1 MSIAPPASRHGLTE
15 DEYRL
20 VIQALG
26 REPNDV
32 ELGMFGAMWS
42 EHCAYKHS
50 RPLLA
55 GLPSDGPRVLVGPGE
70 NAGALDIG
78 DGLAVIFK
86 VESHN
91 HPSAIEP
98 YQGAA
103 TGVGGIIR
111 DIFTMGARP
120 IALLNS
126 LRFGPLDPA
135 DDPTGLTDD
144 AAATRNRHL
153 FGGVVAGIAGYGNC
167 IGIPDVGGEIEFA
180 PGFSGNPL
188 VNAMCVGVARHDE
201 ITLARAA
208 GPGNALMLVGAATGR
223 DGIQGA
229 SFASAGLDEASEE
242 RRPAVQVGNPFL
254 EKLLMEACL
263 ALSTSE
269 AVIAMQD
276 LGAAGLTCALAELS
290 ARGGCGAEVLLDLV
304 PVREPDMTGYELL
317 LSESQE
323 RMLLVVKA
331 GHEEEVRQA
340 FARYELHAVPIGRVI
355 EEPVIRARYG
365 GEPVC
370 EVPGRA
376 LADDA
381 PRYVRPAAPP
391 ADLDRRRAERL
402 DDLAATP
409 PSAATL
415 LGLLASPNVRSRRP
429 VWRRYDHMN
438 GTSTVVGPGSGD
450 AAVLRLKGTPRALAL
465 AIDGPG
471 RLGSLDPRLAG
482 AAAVLE
488 GALNVACCGAQPI
501 GVTNCLNFGSPETP
515 VGYWQLSEAVAGMAE
530 ACRVLNLPIVSGNVS
545 LYNETPDGP
554 ILPTPVVGTVGLLED
569 RSARVPMSWRE
580 GDEIWLLGDPAT
592 DAGALA
598 ASELAW
604 LRGHR
609 GGTPRLD
616 VRAGAAVVQLLVS
629 LAGNGILGG
638 AHDLSTGGLGVA
650 LARLAIASDCGAT
663 VTLPPG
669 AEASPSASLFGER
682 AGRVLAAV
690 RPEDAARAAASA
702 ASAGVPAARLGVA
715 GGDSL
720 LIDSPGSAVELTLE
734 ALASAWETP
743 F

>member
-1 MSIAPPASRHGLTE
+1 VSIAPPAARHGLTE
-15 DEYRL
+15 DEYGL
-20 VIQALG
+20 VVEALG
-26 REPNDV
+26 REPNPT

-50 RPLLA
+50 RPLLS
-55 GLPSDGPRVLVGPGE
+55 GLPTSGQRVLVGPGE

-78 DGLAVIFK
+78 DGLAVVFK

-135 DDPTGLTDD
+135 DDGSGATD
-144 AAATRNRHL
+144 AATAARNRHL

-167 IGIPDVGGEIEFA
+167 IGIPDVAGEIAFD

-188 VNAMCVGVARHDE
+188 VNAMCVGVARHEE

-208 GPGNALMLVGAATGR
+208 GPGNALMLVGASTGR

-229 SFASAGLDEASEE
+229 SFASAGLDEESEE
-242 RRPAVQVGNPFL
+242 RRPAIQVGNPFL

-263 ALSTSE
+263 ELSSSE
-269 AVIAMQD
+269 AVVAMQD

-304 PVREPDMTGYELL
+304 PVRESEMTGYELL

-331 GHEEEVRQA
+331 GHEEEVRRA
-340 FARYELHAVPIGRVI
+340 FARYELHAVSIGRVI
-355 EEPVIRARYG
+355 EEPVIRARHRD
-365 GEPVC
+365 ELVC

-376 LADDA
+376 LADEA
-381 PRYVRPAAPP
+381 PRYDRPAAPP
-391 ADLDRRRAERL
+391 ADLEARRAEPL
-402 DDLAATP
+402 DDLAAAT

-415 LGLLASPNVRSRRP
+415 LDLLAGPNVRSRRP

-438 GTSTVVGPGSGD
+438 GTNTVVGPGDGD

-482 AAAVLE
+482 AAAVVE
-488 GALNVACCGAQPI
+488 GALNVACTGAEPI
-501 GVTNCLNFGSPETP
+501 GITDCLNFGSPETP
-515 VGYWQLSEAVAGMAE
+515 VGYWQLAEAVAGMAE
-530 ACRVLNLPIVSGNVS
+530 ACRALRLPIVSGNVS
-545 LYNETPDGP
+545 LYNETPAGP
-554 ILPTPVVGTVGLLED
+554 ILPTPVVGTIGLLED
-569 RSARVPMSWRE
+569 RSRLVPMRWRA
-580 GDEIWLLGDPAT
+580 GDKVWLLGDPAA

-604 LRGHR
+604 RNGR
-609 GGTPRLD
+609 YGGAPQLD
-616 VRAGAAVVQLLVS
+616 VGAAAGVVRLLVA
-629 LAGNGILGG
+629 LAAEGVVSG
-638 AHDLSTGGLGVA
+638 AHDLSVGGLAVA
-650 LARLAIASDCGAT
+650 LARMAIASDCGAT
-663 VTLPPG
+663 VDLPAAAGGRPT
-669 AEASPSASLFGER
+669 AALFGER
-682 AGRVLAAV
+682 TGRVLVAV
-690 RPEDAARAAASA
+690 APEDAGRLGDAAGAAA
-702 ASAGVPAARLGVA
+702 VPAERLGTA
-715 GGDSL
+715 H
-720 LIDSPGSAVELTLE
+720 GSELVIKLPAAPLRIPVE
-734 ALASAWETP
+734 ALASAWQTP
-743 F
+743 L

>member
-1 MSIAPPASRHGLTE
+1 VSIAPPASRHGLTE

-20 VIQALG
+20 VVRALG
-26 REPNDV
+26 REPNDA

-78 DGLAVIFK
+78 DGLAVVFK

-111 DIFTMGARP
+111 DVFTMGARP

-135 DDPTGLTDD
+135 DDPTGRTDD
-144 AAATRNRHL
+144 VAATRNRHL

-167 IGIPDVGGEIEFA
+167 IGIPDVAGEIAFD

-188 VNAMCVGVARHDE
+188 VNAMCVGVAHHDE

-208 GPGNALMLVGAATGR
+208 GAGNALMLVGAATGR

-229 SFASAGLDEASEE
+229 SFASAGLDEASDE

-304 PVREPDMTGYELL
+304 PVREPEMSGYELL

-340 FARYELHAVPIGRVI
+340 FARFELHAVPIGRVI
-355 EEPVIRARYG
+355 EEPVIRARYR
-365 GEPVC
+365 GELVC

-391 ADLDRRRAERL
+391 PDLDQRRAERL
-402 DDLAATP
+402 DDLAAILPNT
-409 PSAATL
+409 ATL
-415 LGLLASPNVRSRRP
+415 LELLASPNVRSRRP

-438 GTSTVVGPGSGD
+438 GTNTVVGPGAGD
-450 AAVLRLKGTPRALAL
+450 AAVLRLKGTSRALAL

-471 RLGSLDPRLAG
+471 RLGALDPRLAG

-488 GALNVACCGAQPI
+488 GALNVACSGAEPI
-501 GVTNCLNFGSPETP
+501 GITDCLNFGSPETP
-515 VGYWQLSEAVAGMAE
+515 AGYWQLSEAVAGMAE
-530 ACRVLNLPIVSGNVS
+530 ACRALGLPIVSGNVS

-554 ILPTPVVGTVGLLED
+554 ILPTPVIGTVGLLED
-569 RSARVPMSWRE
+569 RARRVGMSWRA
-580 GDEIWLLGDPAT
+580 GDEIWLLGDPAA

-604 LRGHR
+604 LRGR
-609 GGTPRLD
+609 QGGMPALD
-616 VRAGAAVVQLLVS
+616 VAAGAAVVRLMVA
-629 LAGNGILGG
+629 LAGSGVLSG
-638 AHDLSTGGLGVA
+638 AHDLSAGGLGVA
-650 LARLAIASDCGAT
+650 LARLAIASGLGAT
-663 VTLPPG
+663 VTLPGGAAILPG
-669 AEASPSASLFGER
+669 ATLFGER
-682 AGRVLAAV
+682 SGRVLVAV
-690 RPEDAARAAASA
+690 VPENAARLMDAAASA
-702 ASAGVPAARLGVA
+702 RVPAARLGTA
-715 GGDSL
+715 HGDSL
-720 LIDSPGSAVELTLE
+720 VVELPGSPLRAPLG
-734 ALASAWETP
+734 ALVSAWETP
-743 F
+743 L